1 LEARIKLLDLFKPLY
16 QNDTRYYIITGG
28 RGGSKSFHV
37 SDFLLKLTYEPGHT
51 ILYTRYTMVSAAI
64 SIIPEFTQKI
74 DSYGLNHVFDVT
86 QNEII
91 NKLTGS
97 NILFRGIKTGSINNT
112 AALKSIANVTTWV
125 IEEMEDLHD
134 EEVFDTIDLS
144 IRHNTLQNRVI
155 GIMNPTYKT
164 HFAFKR
170 WFKNVPYDFNGE
182 VDGVTYI
189 FTSYLDNIHNLPNS
203 FIEQAERVRKTNV
216 VRYNHLFLGQWLES
230 ANGLLWNRDIIERT
244 RITEKPQFVRTIVAI
259 DPAGTKT
266 DLSDETGIVVCA
278 IDAHRRAYVLED
290 LSGRYSPME
299 WALVSTQA
307 VERWKGD
314 CIVAEKNMGHDLVE
328 AVIRQVDNKVR
339 VKLVH
344 ATKGKYT
351 RAEPI
356 FNLYELGKVY
366 HVGQHPLL
374 ELQMCTFNPNE
385 GSSPDRVDALVWA
398 LTELMLNT
406 REGFVLM

>member
-1 LEARIKLLDLFKPLY
+1 
-16 QNDTRYYIITGG
+16 
-28 RGGSKSFHV
+28 
-37 SDFLLKLTYEPGHT
+37 
-51 ILYTRYTMVSAAI
+51 MVSAAI

-356 FNLYELGKVY
+356 FNLYELSKVY